1 MKPEVPNNDRSDSEI
16 SRRSFLLG
24 LAGITCLTL
33 PLPADST
40 VGLFEPF
47 SFAVISDVHLCN
59 DRADTF
65 MLLRESQLF
74 LQEVVGRLNEEKL
87 DFVIFTGD
95 QVEVLGRN
103 QANWQLFQDI
113 AQSINAPWSFVLGE
127 RDLADDLP
135 VDKIR
140 TYGPDWKSR
149 GIETDKSYWSQSPL
163 PGVHIIGLDTSRP
176 NSPTGDMGTRQ
187 LEWLKG
193 DLTANKR
200 KFTIVFSHHP
210 LLPPPPYDGGPPW
223 DDYILPPGPV
233 VREVLGSS
241 PYVKLAISGHV
252 YASKVQREKDI
263 WYVSCPGL
271 VVYPCAYRIFKVTP
285 DAITMETRQI
295 AFPALVKKAKKLL
308 IGSSPAY
315 KYSSSDPESFVPV
328 LEGARVDN
336 DALLPLPS
344 GKEAQALPKS
354 KPPKAA
360 KKKKEKKEKKSK
372 RSKGD
377 DGSESSDKQGQTNG
391 STDSESKIGP
401 GKVSPPGAEDTA
413 PDKPSFERQ
422 MPERPPSGKAS
433 GPDKQAQPGP
443 ETLPDPSPVPK
454 LERSKPDK

>member
-1 MKPEVPNNDRSDSEI
+1 MKPEDLTNDRSGSEI

-24 LAGITCLTL
+24 MAGMACLTL
-33 PLPADST
+33 PLPADSA

-103 QANWQLFQDI
+103 QTNWQLFQDI
-113 AQSINAPWSFVLGE
+113 AQGINAPWSFVLGE
-127 RDLADDLP
+127 RDLSDDLP

-187 LEWLKG
+187 LEWLKS
-193 DLTANKR
+193 DLAANKR

-252 YASKVQREKDI
+252 YVSKVQREKDI
-263 WYVSCPGL
+263 WYVSCPSL
-271 VVYPCAYRIFKVTP
+271 VVYPCAYRIFKVSP
-285 DAITMETRQI
+285 EAITIETRQI

-328 LEGARVDN
+328 IEGARVDN
-336 DALLPLPS
+336 DALLPIAS
-344 GKEAQALPKS
+344 GKEAQALAKS
-354 KPPKAA
+354 KPKKAA
-360 KKKKEKKEKKSK
+360 KKKKEKGKEDKKEKKSK
-372 RSKGD
+372 KSK
-377 DGSESSDKQGQTNG
+377 
-391 STDSESKIGP
+391 
-401 GKVSPPGAEDTA
+401 AEDTSKKSSNPANEPVEEA
-413 PDKPSFERQ
+413 PSPTDKSSPDNPAPEKPSPEPAALNQSDIKRQ
-422 MPERPPSGKAS
+422 QPKPGSDAPPE
-433 GPDKQAQPGP
+433 
-443 ETLPDPSPVPK
+443 PSPAPPGNGQK
-454 LERSKPDK
+454 LDK